1 MLFRSLVN
9 TIEERDISQVI
20 IGMHRKTTVID
31 SFFGSKVEQLLKSTN
46 KMIDITRC
54 FIPESTI
61 TRIVVSVPDKAQ
73 FETGFK
79 AWVMTI
85 ANLARQIGCRVIFC
99 CHPEVQPY
107 IRGVLR
113 HERYDIRSEYRD
125 VEEWDDFVLL
135 ANRILD
141 DDLFIVISARRTSV
155 SFNSSMDELPGFLQK
170 YFSRNNL
177 IVLYPEQFGDEVPL
191 TSFVDPLSSDISG
204 APGGLWLTMA
214 SY

>member
-1 MLFRSLVN
+1 M
-9 TIEERDISQVI
+9 
-20 IGMHRKTTVID
+20 
-31 SFFGSKVEQLLKSTN
+31 
-46 KMIDITRC
+46 
-54 FIPESTI
+54 
-61 TRIVVSVPDKAQ
+61 VSVPDKAQ

-141 DDLFIVISARRTSV
+141 DDLFIASAHAAHRCRLTRRW
-155 SFNSSMDELPGFLQK
+155 
-170 YFSRNNL
+170 
-177 IVLYPEQFGDEVPL
+177 
-191 TSFVDPLSSDISG
+191 TSFGIPQIFLAQQPDSALSR
-204 APGGLWLTMA
+204 AVWR
-214 SY
+214 